1 MNQRDKFRTT
11 KYVAV
16 MMENGQKTVA
26 RLLTHDDRL
35 NDMEGLLI
43 NWIPFN
49 WAQKKRERVDHV
61 VLPKRARFSHETG
74 YRHGKQTIC

>member
-43 NWIPFN
+43 N
-49 WAQKKRERVDHV
+49 
-61 VLPKRARFSHETG
+61 
-74 YRHGKQTIC
+74 